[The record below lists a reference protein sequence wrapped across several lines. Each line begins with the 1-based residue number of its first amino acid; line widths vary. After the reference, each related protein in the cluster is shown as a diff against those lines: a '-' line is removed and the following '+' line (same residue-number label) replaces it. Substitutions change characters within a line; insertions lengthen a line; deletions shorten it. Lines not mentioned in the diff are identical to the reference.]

1 MSIKSYR
8 KLYFALA
15 ALFWLLL
22 LASNISLYFA
32 ENTFINPG
40 LIDFFSNYL
49 LCLFILFTFLFF
61 KIEVGKEK
69 LASQDDYL
77 WRVFITG
84 VSSILV
90 SLFIHFFIRFFFAT
104 KGFKTDDSFIQ
115 LFTIKLTTVNRFI
128 DLTYTILF
136 HIHLGLITIFIA
148 STFYV
153 WKKLILYHKSTRTN
167 IAWHVLEY
175 FVLVSI
181 LSSFFIFDANPLNV
195 FDYIDCLIHEN
206 DCGEKFQ
213 KIYFYIFTSPIIILA
228 VALSANLKWI
238 ALLNYK
244 KKIRSIV
251 LMAFTLLI
259 CVMYFQQIY
268 EQQLTNKYSIDLLDN
283 VFIISLLVF
292 ITFYALVSLLVLM
305 FHLPT
310 SSVFERKIEEVK
322 VFQKLN
328 QSIQQGET
336 EEHIYELLLQ
346 SGINSV
352 EANSGWLEMMD
363 EKGNFKAFIHQHID
377 KIDVFEI
384 KKVLRKNHINTKKEP
399 YHIKTFR
406 TLSHNERILN
416 LPYKSSI
423 MLPLTSNNEFLGT
436 LVLIKNKNNGFD
448 KTATDVLYAF
458 VSQASLAI
466 KNYRLVSDALQNQR
480 YREEVKIAK
489 EVQKRLLPTNM
500 MLNDHL
506 QIHAF
511 SKAADDVGGDY
522 YDIYPYPGGKKVA
535 LTIGDVSG
543 NGTTASFN
551 MAQMKGIFQSL
562 IQLDLPADE
571 FMVLAN
577 RAVGACLEKTSFIT
591 LSLFNIDIENKQF
604 EYSRAGHCQSFHYSE
619 KDKKFNLLEQKGL
632 GLGIVR
638 NDSYKKHIEKCSYSF
653 EKNDLLI
660 MYTDGIIEA
669 SNEAGEEYGF
679 DNLKNVLAQNVE
691 LAPKQMT
698 DKVLNHLY
706 EFTGKRDLNDD
717 YSIIILKF
725 V

>member
-1 MSIKSYR
+1 MFIKSYK

-15 ALFWLLL
+15 LIFWLLL
-22 LASNISLYFA
+22 TFCNLSFYFT
-32 ENTFINPG
+32 ENPIINPA
-40 LIDFFSNYL
+40 LADFLSNYL

-61 KIEVGKEK
+61 KIEVGKQK
-69 LASQDDYL
+69 SNSQDDYL
-77 WRVFITG
+77 WSVFLTG
-84 VSSILV
+84 ISTILI
-90 SLFIHFFIRFFFAT
+90 SLFIRFFISTGIFESLLLYSI
-104 KGFKTDDSFIQ
+104 FFH
-115 LFTIKLTTVNRFI
+115 VN
-128 DLTYTILF
+128 
-136 HIHLGLITIFIA
+136 LGLITIFLA

-153 WKKLILYHKSTRTN
+153 WKKLIMYHKTSRTN
-167 IAWHVLEY
+167 IVWHLFEYGVL
-175 FVLVSI
+175 LSI
-181 LSSFFIFDANPLNV
+181 LSGFFIFDVRL
-195 FDYIDCLIHEN
+195 LS
-206 DCGEKFQ
+206 
-213 KIYFYIFTSPIIILA
+213 FYIYASPIILLA
-228 VALSANLKWI
+228 VILSFNLKWV

-244 KKIRSIV
+244 KKLRSIV
-251 LMAFTLLI
+251 LMAFILLI
-259 CVMYFQQIY
+259 SVIYFQQIY
-268 EQQLTNKYSIDLLDN
+268 EHQLTNDLSIDLWDN
-283 VFIISLLVF
+283 IFILGMLVF
-292 ITFYALVSLLVLM
+292 ITFYALSSLLVLM

-328 QSIQQGET
+328 QSIQAGET
-336 EEHIYELLLQ
+336 EEHIYELLLL

-352 EANSGWLEMMD
+352 EANSGWLEMVD
-363 EKGNFKAFIHQHID
+363 EKGNFKAFINHGID

-399 YHIKTFR
+399 YYIKTFKN
-406 TLSHNERILN
+406 LSHNERILN

-423 MLPLTSNNEFLGT
+423 MLPLSSNNEFLGT
-436 LVLIKNKNNGFD
+436 LVLIKNKNDGFD

-466 KNYRLVSDALQNQR
+466 KNYRLVSEALQNQS

-506 QIHAF
+506 QIYAF

-522 YDIYPYPGGKKVA
+522 YDIFPYPDGKKIA

-562 IQLDLPADE
+562 IQLNLSADG
-571 FMVLAN
+571 FMCYAN
-577 RAVGACLEKTSFIT
+577 NAVSICLEKKSFIT
-591 LSLFNIDIENKQF
+591 LSLFIIDLEKNNF
-604 EYSRAGHCQSFHYSE
+604 EYARAGHCQSLHYSV
-619 KDKKFNLLEQKGL
+619 KNKSFNILEQKGL

-638 NDSYKKHIEKCSYSF
+638 NDSYKNHIETQRYTF
-653 EKNDLLI
+653 DKNDILI
-660 MYTDGIIEA
+660 LYTDGIIEA
-669 SNEAGEEYGF
+669 TNEKGEEYGF
-679 DNLKNVLAQNVE
+679 ENLQEVLLKNID
-691 LAPKQMT
+691 LAPKQIS
-698 DKVLNHLY
+698 DNVLNTLY
-706 EFTGKRDLNDD
+706 EYTGKRELNDD

>member
-1 MSIKSYR
+1 MSVKSYR
-8 KLYFALA
+8 KLYLVLA
-15 ALFWLLL
+15 FISWSLL
-22 LASNISLYFA
+22 LASNISFYFT
-32 ENTFINPG
+32 ENPFINPA
-40 LIDFFSNYL
+40 LADFLYNYF
-49 LCLFILFTFLFF
+49 LCLFILFTILFF
-61 KIEVGKEK
+61 KIEIGSKK
-69 LASQDDYL
+69 ITSQDDYL

-84 VSSILV
+84 VTTIL
-90 SLFIHFFIRFFFAT
+90 LLLFIRFFTPA
-104 KGFKTDDSFIQ
+104 KIQ
-115 LFTIKLTTVNRFI
+115 ENQSLYALF
-128 DLTYTILF
+128 F
-136 HIHLGLITIFIA
+136 HLNLGLIIIFIT

-153 WKKLILYHKSTRTN
+153 WKKFILYHKTTRTN
-167 IAWHVLEY
+167 IAWHILEY
-175 FVLVSI
+175 FVLISI
-181 LSSFFIFDANPLNV
+181 LSSFFIFEVNPVNL
-195 FDYIDCLIHEN
+195 FEYFECLYYGEDDCS
-206 DCGEKFQ
+206 EKLE
-213 KIYFYIFTSPIIILA
+213 KIYFYIFTSPFIILA
-228 VALSANLKWI
+228 IYLSLNVKWI

-251 LMAFTLLI
+251 LIAFTLLI
-259 CVMYFQQIY
+259 CVIYFQQIY
-268 EQQLTNKYSIDLLDN
+268 EHQLSNSSIDLMEN
-283 VFIISLLVF
+283 VFVLGLLVF
-292 ITFYALVSLLVLM
+292 ITFYAFVSLLVLM

-328 QSIQQGET
+328 QSIQEGVT
-336 EEHIYELLLQ
+336 EEHIYQLLLQ

-352 EANSGWLEMMD
+352 EADSGWLEMVD
-363 EKGNFKAFIHQHID
+363 EKGNFKAFIHQQID

-384 KKVLRKNHINTKKEP
+384 KKVLRKNHINTKKEL
-399 YHIKTFR
+399 YSIKSFK

-423 MLPLTSNNEFLGT
+423 MLPLSSNNEFLGT

-522 YDIYPYPGGKKVA
+522 YDVYPYSDGKKVA

-543 NGTTASFN
+543 NGTTAAFN

-571 FMVLAN
+571 FMVYAN
-577 RAVGACLEKTSFIT
+577 KAVGACLEKNSFIT
-591 LSLFNIDIENKQF
+591 LSLFIIDFENKKF
-604 EYSRAGHCQSFHYSE
+604 DYSRAGHCQSFYYS
-619 KDKKFNLLEQKGL
+619 DKNKVFTILEQKGL
-632 GLGIVR
+632 GLGILR
-638 NDSYKKHIEKCSYSF
+638 NDSYKKHIEKNSYPF
-653 EKNDLLI
+653 ETNDLLI
-660 MYTDGIIEA
+660 LYTDGIIEA
-669 SNEAGEEYGF
+669 TNEKGEEYGME
-679 DNLKNVLAQNVE
+679 NLQKILIQNIE

-698 DKVLNHLY
+698 DKVLHDLY

-717 YSIIILKF
+717 YSVIVLKF

>member
-1 MSIKSYR
+1 MRVISYR
-8 KLYFALA
+8 KLYFSLAFLCWFTLALCNLSFYFSETPILNPALA
-15 ALFWLLL
+15 
-22 LASNISLYFA
+22 
-32 ENTFINPG
+32 
-40 LIDFFSNYL
+40 DFLSNYL
-49 LCLFILFTFLFF
+49 LCLFILFTFLYF
-61 KIEVGKEK
+61 KIEVGTQKHET
-69 LASQDDYL
+69 QDDYL
-77 WRVFITG
+77 WKVFLTGITTIL
-84 VSSILV
+84 SSL
-90 SLFIHFFIRFFFAT
+90 FIRFFISTGIFE
-104 KGFKTDDSFIQ
+104 S
-115 LFTIKLTTVNRFI
+115 LKLYSIF
-128 DLTYTILF
+128 F
-136 HIHLGLITIFIA
+136 HLNLGLIVIFVS

-153 WKKLILYHKSTRTN
+153 WKKLILYHRTSRTN
-167 IAWHVLEY
+167 ILWHTFEYSVL
-175 FVLVSI
+175 LSI
-181 LSSFFIFDANPLNV
+181 LSSFFIFDTRLAS
-195 FDYIDCLIHEN
+195 
-206 DCGEKFQ
+206 
-213 KIYFYIFTSPIIILA
+213 FYIYASPFIAMALILSFN
-228 VALSANLKWI
+228 VKWI

-244 KKIRSIV
+244 KKLRSIV
-251 LMAFTLLI
+251 LVAFTLLI
-259 CVMYFQQIY
+259 SIIYLQQIY
-268 EQQLTNKYSIDLLDN
+268 EHQLTNELSVDLWDN
-283 VFIISLLVF
+283 VFVLGMLIF
-292 ITFYALVSLLVLM
+292 IALYALVALLVLM

-328 QSIQQGET
+328 QSIQEGES

-352 EANSGWLEMMD
+352 EANSGWLEMVD

-399 YHIKTFR
+399 YYIKSFNN
-406 TLSHNERILN
+406 LGHNTRIEG
-416 LPYKSSI
+416 LPYKSSV

-466 KNYRLVSDALQNQR
+466 KNYRLVSEALQNQR
-480 YREEVKIAK
+480 YREELKIAK

-500 MLNDHL
+500 VLNDHM

-522 YDIYPYPGGKKVA
+522 YDIYPYPDGKKIA

-562 IQLDLPADE
+562 IQLGVPADQ
-571 FMVLAN
+571 FMVYAN
-577 RAVGACLEKTSFIT
+577 NAVSACLEKASFIT
-591 LSLFNIDIENKQF
+591 LSLFIIDLENSTF
-604 EYSRAGHCQSFHYSE
+604 EYARAGHCQSLHYAAKE
-619 KDKKFNLLEQKGL
+619 KAFKILEQKGL
-632 GLGIVR
+632 GLGILR
-638 NDSYKKHIEKCSYSF
+638 NEGYKSHIEKFNYSF
-653 EKNDLLI
+653 EKNDVLI

-669 SNEAGEEYGF
+669 NNAAGDEYGF
-679 DNLKNVLAQNVE
+679 DNLKQVLEQNIS
-691 LAPKQMT
+691 LAPKQLSE
-698 DKVLNHLY
+698 KVLHDLY
-706 EFTGKRDLNDD
+706 EFTGKRELNDD

>member
-1 MSIKSYR
+1 MSVLFYR
-8 KLYFALA
+8 KLYLALA
-15 ALFWLLL
+15 FFFWL
-22 LASNISLYFA
+22 SLTLCNLSFYFT
-32 ENTFINPG
+32 EQPVINPG
-40 LIDFFSNYL
+40 LADFLSNYL
-49 LCLFILFTFLFF
+49 LCLFILFTFLYF
-61 KIEVGKEK
+61 KIEIGKQK
-69 LASQDDYL
+69 FSSQDDHL
-77 WRVFITG
+77 WKVFLTG
-84 VSSILV
+84 VTTILI
-90 SLFIHFFIRFFFAT
+90 SLFIRFFVSSEV
-104 KGFKTDDSFIQ
+104 FKSLQ
-115 LFTIKLTTVNRFI
+115 LYSVF
-128 DLTYTILF
+128 F
-136 HIHLGLITIFIA
+136 HLNLGLIIIFLS

-153 WKKLILYHKSTRTN
+153 WKKLIMYHRSSRTN
-167 IAWHVLEY
+167 VAWHIFEYVVLM
-175 FVLVSI
+175 SI
-181 LSSFFIFDANPLNV
+181 LSGFFIFEVNWVALWRPSSTHLSVNPFYLCV
-195 FDYIDCLIHEN
+195 SPLIL
-206 DCGEKFQ
+206 
-213 KIYFYIFTSPIIILA
+213 LA
-228 VALSANLKWI
+228 VVLSFNLKWI

-259 CVMYFQQIY
+259 SIIYFQQIY
-268 EQQLTNKYSIDLLDN
+268 EHQLTNDLSIDLWDN
-283 VFIISLLVF
+283 VFVLGMLLFIS
-292 ITFYALVSLLVLM
+292 FYALVSLLVLM

-328 QSIQQGET
+328 QSIQEGET

-352 EANSGWLEMMD
+352 EANSGWLEMVD

-399 YHIKTFR
+399 YYVKSFGN
-406 TLSHNERILN
+406 LAHNTRIAP
-416 LPYKSSI
+416 LPYKSSV

-448 KTATDVLYAF
+448 RTATDVLYAF

-466 KNYRLVSDALQNQR
+466 KNYRLVSEALQNQR

-500 MLNDHL
+500 MLNDHML
-506 QIHAF
+506 VHAF

-522 YDIYPYPGGKKVA
+522 YDIHPYPDGKKIA
-535 LTIGDVSG
+535 FTIGDVSG

-562 IQLDLPADE
+562 IQLGLPADQ
-571 FMVLAN
+571 FMIHAN
-577 RAVGACLEKTSFIT
+577 KAVGVCLEKASFIT
-591 LSLFNIDIENKQF
+591 LSLFIIDLENNRF
-604 EYSRAGHCQSFHYSE
+604 EYARAGHCQSLHYSAR
-619 KDKKFNLLEQKGL
+619 KNTFDLLEQKGL
-632 GLGIVR
+632 GLGILR
-638 NDSYKKHIEKCSYSF
+638 NDAYKNHIERSSYDF
-653 EKNDLLI
+653 EQNDLLI

-669 SNEAGEEYGF
+669 MNDAGEEYGF
-679 DNLKNVLAQNVE
+679 ERLLQILTRHTDLS
-691 LAPKQMT
+691 PKQIT
-698 DKVLNHLY
+698 DKVLNNLY
-706 EFTGKRDLNDD
+706 DFTGKGELNDD

>member
-1 MSIKSYR
+1 MPAISYR
-8 KLYFALA
+8 KLYFVLALVFWLSLTLCNLSFYFSDEPVLNLALA
-15 ALFWLLL
+15 
-22 LASNISLYFA
+22 
-32 ENTFINPG
+32 
-40 LIDFFSNYL
+40 DFLSNYL
-49 LCLFILFTFLFF
+49 LCLFILFTFLYF
-61 KIEVGKEK
+61 KIEIGKQK
-69 LASQDDYL
+69 YSSQDDHL
-77 WRVFITG
+77 WKVFLTG
-84 VSSILV
+84 VTTILSSL
-90 SLFIHFFIRFFFAT
+90 FIRFFISTGIFEN
-104 KGFKTDDSFIQ
+104 
-115 LFTIKLTTVNRFI
+115 LKLYSIF
-128 DLTYTILF
+128 F
-136 HIHLGLITIFIA
+136 HLNLGLIIIFLS

-153 WKKLILYHKSTRTN
+153 WKKLIMYHRTSRTN
-167 IAWHVLEY
+167 IVWHTFEYAVL
-175 FVLVSI
+175 LCI
-181 LSSFFIFDANPLNV
+181 LSGFFIFEVNWVINWDSKESAFINPFFLFV
-195 FDYIDCLIHEN
+195 SPLIVL
-206 DCGEKFQ
+206 G
-213 KIYFYIFTSPIIILA
+213 
-228 VALSANLKWI
+228 VVLSFNLKWI

-259 CVMYFQQIY
+259 TIIYFQQIY
-268 EQQLTNKYSIDLLDN
+268 EHQLTNELSVDLWDN
-283 VFIISLLVF
+283 VFVLGMLIF
-292 ITFYALVSLLVLM
+292 IAFYALVSLLVLM

-328 QSIQQGET
+328 QSIQAGES

-352 EANSGWLEMMD
+352 EANSGWLEMVD

-399 YHIKTFR
+399 YYVKSFKN
-406 TLSHNERILN
+406 LAHNERILN
-416 LPYKSSI
+416 LPYKSSV

-448 KTATDVLYAF
+448 RTATDVLYAF

-466 KNYRLVSDALQNQR
+466 KNYRLVSEALQNQR

-500 MLNDHL
+500 MLNDHM
-506 QIHAF
+506 QVHAF

-522 YDIYPYPGGKKVA
+522 YDIYPYPDGKKVA
-535 LTIGDVSG
+535 FTIGDVSG

-562 IQLDLPADE
+562 IPLGLPADE
-571 FMVLAN
+571 FMAYAN
-577 RAVGACLEKTSFIT
+577 RAVSACLEKASFIT
-591 LSLFNIDIENKQF
+591 LSLFIIDLEKNSF
-604 EYSRAGHCQSFHYSE
+604 EYARAGHCQSLHYSAE
-619 KDKKFNLLEQKGL
+619 NKSFNLLEQKGL
-632 GLGIVR
+632 GLGILR
-638 NDSYKKHIEKCSYSF
+638 NDSYKNHIEKRNYKV

-669 SNEAGEEYGF
+669 TNNEGEEYGF
-679 DNLKNVLAQNVE
+679 ERLKASLGQNAH
-691 LAPKQMT
+691 LSPKQMSE
-698 DKVLNHLY
+698 KVLHNLY
-706 EFTGKRDLNDD
+706 DYTGKNDLNDD

>member
-1 MSIKSYR
+1 MTVIAYR
-8 KLYFALA
+8 KLYMYLA
-15 ALFWLLL
+15 IIFWLLL
-22 LASNISLYFA
+22 LFSNLSFYFTA
-32 ENTFINPG
+32 NPIINPA
-40 LIDFFSNYL
+40 LADFLSNYL
-49 LCLFILFTFLFF
+49 LCLFILFTMLFF
-61 KIEVGKEK
+61 KIEIGKQK
-69 LASQDDYL
+69 LDSQDDYL
-77 WRVFITG
+77 WKVFITG
-84 VSSILV
+84 ITTILT
-90 SLFIHFFIRFFFAT
+90 SLFIRFFISVKIFE
-104 KGFKTDDSFIQ
+104 S
-115 LFTIKLTTVNRFI
+115 LLLYTVF
-128 DLTYTILF
+128 F
-136 HIHLGLITIFIA
+136 HVNLGLVTIFIG

-153 WKKLILYHKSTRTN
+153 WKKFILYHKKSRTD
-167 IAWHVLEY
+167 IAWHILEY
-175 FVLVSI
+175 FVLISI
-181 LSSFFIFDANPLNV
+181 LSSFFIFEANPINLYN
-195 FDYIDCLIHEN
+195 YIECLFNEGDCYDKL
-206 DCGEKFQ
+206 Q
-213 KIYFYIFTSPIIILA
+213 KIYFYLVVSPFIILA
-228 VALSANLKWI
+228 IALSLNLKWI
-238 ALLNYK
+238 ALLNYR
-244 KKIRSIV
+244 KKIRCIV

-259 CVMYFQQIY
+259 CVIYFQQIY
-268 EQQLTNKYSIDLLDN
+268 EHQLTNELSIDLWDN
-283 VFIISLLVF
+283 IFVLGMLVF
-292 ITFYALVSLLVLM
+292 ISFYALASLLVLM

-328 QSIQQGET
+328 QSIQEGET

-352 EANSGWLEMMD
+352 EANFGWLEMVD
-363 EKGNFKAFIHQHID
+363 EKGVIKAFIHQNID

-399 YHIKTFR
+399 YYIKAFKN
-406 TLSHNERILN
+406 LAHNDRIIN

-436 LVLIKNKNNGFD
+436 LVLLKNKNNGFD

-522 YDIYPYPGGKKVA
+522 YDIYTYPNGKKIA

-543 NGTTASFN
+543 NGTTAAFN

-562 IQLDLPADE
+562 IQLNLPASE
-571 FMVLAN
+571 FMAYAN
-577 RAVGACLEKTSFIT
+577 RAVGICLEKKSFVT
-591 LSLFNIDIENKQF
+591 LSLFIIDIENNTF
-604 EYSRAGHCQSFHYSE
+604 EYARAGHCQSLHYSE
-619 KDKKFNLLEQKGL
+619 KNKSFSILEQKGL
-632 GLGIVR
+632 GLGIIR
-638 NDSYKKHIEKCSYSF
+638 NDSYKNHIEQKVYSYD
-653 EKNDLLI
+653 KNDLLVL
-660 MYTDGIIEA
+660 YTDGIIEA
-669 SNEAGEEYGF
+669 ANSEGEEYGF
-679 DNLKNVLAQNVE
+679 EKLRNIISQNIE
-691 LAPKQMT
+691 LTPKQMSEV
-698 DKVLNHLY
+698 VLNDMY
-706 EFTGKRDLNDD
+706 DYTGKKDVNDD